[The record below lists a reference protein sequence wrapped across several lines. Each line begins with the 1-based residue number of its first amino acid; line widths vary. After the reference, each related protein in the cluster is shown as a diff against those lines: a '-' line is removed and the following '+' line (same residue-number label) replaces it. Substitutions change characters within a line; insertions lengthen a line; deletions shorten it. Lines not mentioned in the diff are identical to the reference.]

1 MAAIEGKRYASVGS
15 HARDAYPEDD
25 DTVRFVYATQPD
37 GEKYVVAKVWAGDD
51 GDFESTARLV
61 AAAPALLLACKRML
75 AMIQEIDRALGRKPG
90 LIFDAMGAIMQAEN
104 INCWAKATQTFNK
117 KEGSEQ

>member
-1 MAAIEGKRYASVGS
+1 MAAIEGKWYASVGT
-15 HARDAYPEDD
+15 HARDAHPEDD

-61 AAAPALLLACKRML
+61 AAAPELLAACKRMMAL
-75 AMIQEIDRALGRKPG
+75 IQEIDRALGRHPG
-90 LIFDAMGAIMQAEN
+90 IIFDAMGAIVKAEQGGA
-104 INCWAKATQTFNK
+104 WPTARRVP
-117 KEGSEQ
+117 

>member
-1 MAAIEGKRYASVGS
+1 MAAIEGKWYASVGS
-15 HARDAYPEDD
+15 HASDAHPEDD

-51 GDFESTARLV
+51 GDFEATARLV

-90 LIFDAMGAIMQAEN
+90 LIFDAMVAIMQAEN
-104 INCWAKATQTFNK
+104 INCWAKATQALNK
-117 KEGSEQ
+117 KEGEE